1 MAKAK
6 KMKFEVQE
14 NETISE
20 CLDRIKAEGYV
31 PTSRMEKP
39 LFEEVKED
47 GETVYKPI
55 GRKIVFEAKLL
66 S

>member
-39 LFEEVKED
+39 LFEEVKEA

-66 S
+66 D